1 MIKIIYCLVLL
12 QITTG
17 CLTVSVQQRRVVKQF
32 ALKTGNFTSFPE
44 RIVTELAEIRE
55 TRGNYYANSFND
67 PETHLTELN
76 SIVKERMNDDKIP
89 GKVRLSFKIMDE
101 YAAGLVQLSSD
112 TPFKTMSELYGR
124 FGVELETL
132 IERYNQQEGF
142 GHLPSGIGTLLTQSM
157 DIGTRTYLGRRQL
170 KELRK
175 FVSQADTMVS
185 VLCDDMV
192 TFLSSDG
199 LGRLIQ
205 IEESGISENF
215 RFYFTKR
222 SPPTIESEKEY
233 VALMKKVEMVKLLQM
248 QTIRATKNLKIAH
261 KKLAEEMIKKKT
273 IKEIAVQLNDY
284 YKDVELLRGT
294 VDALNKN

>member
-1 MIKIIYCLVLL
+1 
-12 QITTG
+12 
-17 CLTVSVQQRRVVKQF
+17 
-32 ALKTGNFTSFPE
+32 
-44 RIVTELAEIRE
+44 
-55 TRGNYYANSFND
+55 
-67 PETHLTELN
+67 
-76 SIVKERMNDDKIP
+76 
-89 GKVRLSFKIMDE
+89 
-101 YAAGLVQLSSD
+101 
-112 TPFKTMSELYGR
+112 
-124 FGVELETL
+124 
-132 IERYNQQEGF
+132 
-142 GHLPSGIGTLLTQSM
+142 M

-175 FVSQADTMVS
+175 FVNQADTMVS

-233 VALMKKVEMVKLLQM
+233 VALMKRVEMVKLLQM
-248 QTIRATKNLKIAH
+248 QTIRATRNLKIAH
-261 KKLAEEMIKKKT
+261 KKLAEEMIEKKT
-273 IKEIAVQLNDY
+273 IKEIAGQLNDY